1 MKLTQLR
8 EVRELHGWSQS
19 KLAEESGVSRDGISN
34 YETGQ
39 REAWPATA
47 KKLADALQAEISDLV
62 ARVEEPVLA
71 GKAEAP
77 TSGPSQG
84 ITTGPKAD
92 PLSGPDAQAW
102 LRERAEAGRKLYVPV
117 GELARSWEGMD
128 ALDLDEEGR
137 IIEGE
142 RDELAKEIGAFIR
155 RLRDAGG
162 REESQIRL
170 NALRRAL
177 KLDLQRRYRH
187 RRLSQIAGALA
198 LVEAA
203 GKKLSQADARQVRA
217 ELEQAERTGVST
229 IG

>member
-34 YETGQ
+34 YETGR

-62 ARVEEPVLA
+62 ARVEEPALA

-84 ITTGPKAD
+84 ITTGPKAG

-102 LRERAEAGRKLYVPV
+102 LRERAQERRRLYVPV

-128 ALDLDEEGR
+128 AFVLDEEGR

-142 RDELAKEIGAFIR
+142 RDELAKEIDAFIR
-155 RLRDAGG
+155 RLRADGD
-162 REESQIRL
+162 RKDSRTYL
-170 NALRRAL
+170 NALSRAL
-177 KLDLQRRYRH
+177 KQDLQRRYRH
-187 RRLSQIAGALA
+187 RRRSQIVGALA

-203 GKKLSQADARQVRA
+203 GERLSQAAARQIRA
-217 ELEQAERTGVST
+217 ELEQAERAGVA
-229 IG
+229 